1 MVITYIILN
10 LKFKI
15 IMFKNLMFLFSL
27 LAINVSFGTDVSPL
41 VPANDPQPEVVNF
54 QDAALQLALQD
65 QIHANKNWKRLI
77 QQKRLSIS
85 LVDLSD
91 EDNIK
96 YANINGNHMMYAAS
110 MPKIAVLYAAVDAIE
125 EGDLRLTKAVQNDM
139 WLMINKSNNAAS
151 TRMIDRVGF
160 QRIED
165 LMCNPENPF
174 YDKDGNGGLWV
185 GKRYAAQGKRNPEPI
200 RGLSH
205 AATTDAVAKFYYQ
218 LATGQ
223 LISEKRS
230 EQMLKYLVNPGL
242 HHKFVNTLDVIAPE
256 ATLYRKSGS
265 WRNWHCDSILV
276 IDKAR
281 GKKYILVAM
290 VESPNGEQII
300 RNLVQPAELAMNQNA
315 TLAPDLDENEVI
327 ITAGT

>member
-1 MVITYIILN
+1 MYN
-10 LKFKI
+10 KI
-15 IMFKNLMFLFSL
+15 VVFLAFMTLSL
-27 LAINVSFGTDVSPL
+27 SFATEKTPLINTT
-41 VPANDPQPEVVNF
+41 NPQPEVVNY
-54 QDAALQLALQD
+54 QDAGLQLALQD
-65 QIHANKNWKRLI
+65 QINANPHWKNLI
-77 QQKRLSIS
+77 QQKRMSIS
-85 LVDLSD
+85 LVDMTD
-91 EDNIK
+91 ENNIK
-96 YANINGNHMMYAAS
+96 YANINGDNMMYAAS
-110 MPKIAVLYAAVDAIE
+110 MPKIAVLYAAIDAIE
-125 EGDLRLTKAVQNDM
+125 EGDLRLTKSVQNDM

-174 YDKDGNGGLWV
+174 YDKEGNGGLWV

-223 LISEKRS
+223 LINEKRS
-230 EQMLKYLVNPGL
+230 AQMLKYLKNPGL

-265 WRNWHCDSILV
+265 WKNWHCDSIMV
-276 IDKAR
+276 VDEAR

-290 VESPNGEQII
+290 VEDAAGEQII
-300 RNLVQPAELAMNQNA
+300 RSLVKPAEIALDQSA
-315 TLAPDLDENEVI
+315 TLAPDLEENEI
-327 ITAGT
+327 IYTADS

>member
-1 MVITYIILN
+1 
-10 LKFKI
+10 
-15 IMFKNLMFLFSL
+15 
-27 LAINVSFGTDVSPL
+27 
-41 VPANDPQPEVVNF
+41 
-54 QDAALQLALQD
+54 
-65 QIHANKNWKRLI
+65 
-77 QQKRLSIS
+77 
-85 LVDLSD
+85 
-91 EDNIK
+91 
-96 YANINGNHMMYAAS
+96 
-110 MPKIAVLYAAVDAIE
+110 
-125 EGDLRLTKAVQNDM
+125 M

-174 YDKDGNGGLWV
+174 YDKEGNGGLWV

-223 LISEKRS
+223 LINEKRS
-230 EQMLKYLVNPGL
+230 AQMLKYLKNPGL
-242 HHKFVNTLDVIAPE
+242 HHKFVNTLDIIAPE

-265 WRNWHCDSILV
+265 WKNWHCDSIMV
-276 IDKAR
+276 VDEAR

-290 VESPNGEQII
+290 VEDAAGEQII
-300 RNLVQPAELAMNQNA
+300 RSLVKPAEIALDQSA
-315 TLAPDLDENEVI
+315 TLVPDLEENEI
-327 ITAGT
+327 IYTADS